1 MACSIHKGDYNLSNN
16 VTYLEKVFDNFL
28 HCLILYKSAISFYK
42 ETKVWTKN
50 NDSSII
56 LDHTKYFRVYRTCH
70 SKNEG
75 SLEITST
82 ALFSLN
88 IGLKRSIILYNSKG
102 NESLPKTFSNPYIFA
117 TQLRNLK
124 FLNYTLCKK
133 SR

>member
-16 VTYLEKVFDNFL
+16 VPYLEKVFDNFL
-28 HCLILYKSAISFYK
+28 HCLMLYKSAISFYK

-50 NDSSII
+50 KDSSII
-56 LDHTKYFRVYRTCH
+56 LDHTKYFGVYRTCH

-102 NESLPKTFSNPYIFA
+102 NESQNSDFLIHISLLPNYED
-117 TQLRNLK
+117 LK